1 MEYILIVKISYNK
14 NMFRLLMKI
23 KEKTEENNFV
33 AYFSTIRLSEKGQ
46 MVLPKEYR
54 DEQNL
59 KAGSDLAALK
69 IGNGLLLLPQ
79 MEKFNALSS
88 SIERV
93 LTKNNLTADDFLDTL
108 EDTREELFAEVYPKA
123 AAREE

>member
-1 MEYILIVKISYNK
+1 MKMEENVK
-14 NMFRLLMKI
+14 
-23 KEKTEENNFV
+23 ENNFV

-54 DEQNL
+54 NEQNL

-79 MEKFNALSS
+79 MEKFNALCS

-93 LTKNNLTADDFLDTL
+93 LTKNNLTADDFLNTL
-108 EDTREELFAEVYPKA
+108 DETREELFAEVYPKA
-123 AAREE
+123 AARKE

>member
-1 MEYILIVKISYNK
+1 
-14 NMFRLLMKI
+14 MKVN
-23 KEKTEENNFV
+23 EKMKKNNFV
-33 AYFSTIRLSEKGQ
+33 AYFSTIRLSGKGQ

-79 MEKFNALSS
+79 MDKFNALSN

-93 LTKNNLTADDFLDTL
+93 LTDNNLTADDFLDTL
-108 EDTREELFAEVYPKA
+108 DETREELFTEIYPQA
-123 AAREE
+123 AAREK

>member
-1 MEYILIVKISYNK
+1 
-14 NMFRLLMKI
+14 MKAL
-23 KEKTEENNFV
+23 ENNFV

-46 MVLPKEYR
+46 LVLPKEYR

-59 KAGSDLAALK
+59 KAGNDLAALK

-79 MEKFNALSS
+79 MEKFNALCG

-108 EDTREELFAEVYPKA
+108 DETREELFAEVYPKA
-123 AAREE
+123 AGEKKNNGE

>member
-1 MEYILIVKISYNK
+1 MKVK
-14 NMFRLLMKI
+14 
-23 KEKTEENNFV
+23 ENNFI

-59 KAGSDLAALK
+59 RAGSDMAALK

-79 MEKFNALSS
+79 MEKFNALCA
-88 SIERV
+88 SIENTLV
-93 LTKNNLTADDFLDTL
+93 KNNLAADDFLETL
-108 EDTREELFAEVYPKA
+108 DETREELFKKTYPNAVKGNNGK
-123 AAREE
+123 